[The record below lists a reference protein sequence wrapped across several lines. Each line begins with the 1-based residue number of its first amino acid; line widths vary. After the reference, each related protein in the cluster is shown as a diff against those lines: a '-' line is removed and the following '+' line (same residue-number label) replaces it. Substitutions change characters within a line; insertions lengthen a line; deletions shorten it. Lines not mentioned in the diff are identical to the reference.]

1 MRFFSYLCTQIAL
14 VHAKMAD
21 AMQFGKVF
29 VKNQIRK
36 DKQKYIMKKEV
47 STKKLVETIVE
58 GIQNRKGQRIVTV
71 DLRKLAVAPAEYFII
86 AEGGS
91 NTQVAAIADEVDS
104 FVRTQTHVH
113 PLFVDGREN
122 AEWIVLDYGNI
133 FVHIMQREPRAYYDI
148 EHLWADGKITE
159 IPEA

>member
-1 MRFFSYLCTQIAL
+1 M
-14 VHAKMAD
+14 
-21 AMQFGKVF
+21 
-29 VKNQIRK
+29 
-36 DKQKYIMKKEV
+36 KQV
-47 STKKLVETIVE
+47 STKKLVETIIE
-58 GIQNRKGQRIVTV
+58 GIQNRKGQRIITV
-71 DLRKLAVAPAEYFII
+71 DLRKLEVAPAEYFII

-113 PLFVDGREN
+113 PLFVDGRDN

-159 IPEA
+159 IPDV

>member
-1 MRFFSYLCTQIAL
+1 MSRFWQGICR
-14 VHAKMAD
+14 KGEN
-21 AMQFGKVF
+21 GKKKEY
-29 VKNQIRK
+29 KNKRNRNRNII
-36 DKQKYIMKKEV
+36 IMKKEV

-71 DLRKLAVAPAEYFII
+71 DLRKLKEAPAEYFII

-91 NTQVAAIADEVDS
+91 NVQVVAIADEVDS

-113 PLFVDGREN
+113 PLAIDGRDN
-122 AEWIVLDYGNI
+122 AEWIAMDYGTI

-159 IPEA
+159 IADV